1 MSTHLPLRTCSGCGG
16 VFAKRDL
23 LRIARS
29 SQGDLSLDLVGKK
42 PGRGFYL
49 CRRQPCLEHAL
60 KNRNFEKKIGARLP
74 EELLMQLR
82 ESIKNGQEV
91 EPCRRN
97 ESMN

>member
-16 VFAKRDL
+16 IFAKGKL

-29 SQGDLSLDLVGKK
+29 PQGDLSLDLVGKK

-49 CRRQPCLEHAL
+49 CRRQLCLERAL
-60 KNRNFEKKIGARLP
+60 KNKNLAKKMGACLS

-82 ESIKNGQEV
+82 KSIENGQEG
-91 EPCRRN
+91 ESCRRN
-97 ESMN
+97 ESMS